1 MNGFVF
7 TLSFSHKKERV
18 SEKHTADVVLP
29 WHPLGC
35 PSRYAR
41 CVHVDLLI
49 FSIIW
54 RERSARMAFFD
65 MRTCPHIGP
74 KLACRRPGTKYCV
87 DLFFYFRTLW
97 NTPSLMLLFLPLLRI
112 PKQLQFPPLGRDLRP
127 NMFIDIESEERTRG
141 ETSSTTRIA
150 LVP

>member
-1 MNGFVF
+1 MIERICFY
-7 TLSFSHKKERV
+7 LIIFSQKRKGKRETHSRRGSSLAPIRV
-18 SEKHTADVVLP
+18 SQPICGMRACWSVV
-29 WHPLGC
+29 
-35 PSRYAR
+35 
-41 CVHVDLLI
+41 

-54 RERSARMAFFD
+54 WERSARMAFFD

-74 KLACRRPGTKYCV
+74 KCACRRPGTKYCV

-97 NTPSLMLLFLPLLRI
+97 NTPPLMLLFLPLLQI
-112 PKQLQFPPLGRDLRP
+112 PKQLKFLPLGRDLRP
-127 NMFIDIESEERTRG
+127 NMFIESEERTRG